1 MGLPKTENR
10 KILDKLNFD
19 ALLKNYSLDELADIL
34 GVTKTII
41 HTASSD
47 YYTKKKKINDILS
60 NPKFVISEEDLK
72 IPEGI
77 WINSEERKF
86 LKAFRNEC

>member
-19 ALLKNYSLDELADIL
+19 ALLKNYSLDELADIFA
-34 GVTKTII
+34 VTKTMI
-41 HTASSD
+41 HTAASD
-47 YYTKKKKINDILS
+47 YYTKKKRINDILS

-77 WINSEERKF
+77 WMKSEERKF